1 MTGQPYLSTFSVICH
16 RLIFYRFMCD
26 NRMPPMDFWSSLNK
40 TWILMNFQGIWPFQQ
55 CTKLK
60 LNTKL
65 IFEILH
71 FTLSEYEKQFL
82 QRRFWYR
89 FGFNFPLTCCVKKF
103 VNSEVPK
110 KNLRNLTFHVN
121 CQFSLTF
128 LKITHQFWHVFQQKI
143 ATCCLS
149 SHFSKN
155 RVTLIRLFGGQ
166 RRVPAQLRAAAAHL
180 TAWRWFSQLEDPFFA
195 SSCSACYSVV
205 VECLASHNGDSQ
217 CSQILEFK

>member
-40 TWILMNFQGIWPFQQ
+40 TWILMNFQGIWPFKQY
-55 CTKLK
+55 TKLK

-71 FTLSEYEKQFL
+71 FTLSEYEKQNL
-82 QRRFWYR
+82 QRRFW
-89 FGFNFPLTCCVKKF
+89 PLFLFWFFRQKISSHFLKTVEKF
-103 VNSEVPK
+103 VNSEIPK
-110 KNLRNLTFHVN
+110 KNLKNLTFYVN

-149 SHFSKN
+149 SHFSK
-155 RVTLIRLFGGQ
+155 TASLSFSFFG
-166 RRVPAQLRAAAAHL
+166 AAGANSAL
-180 TAWRWFSQLEDPFFA
+180 SRC
-195 SSCSACYSVV
+195 CSPY
-205 VECLASHNGDSQ
+205 CLALIFSAWGSLFCEQ
-217 CSQILEFK
+217 LQRLLLSCCWVFG

>member
-71 FTLSEYEKQFL
+71 FTLSEYENHFFAKWGL
-82 QRRFWYR
+82 ENCFW
-89 FGFNFPLTCCVKKF
+89 FNFLFTSSVKKIKPVLKTVEKF

-110 KNLRNLTFHVN
+110 NNLKNLTFHVN

-128 LKITHQFWHVFQQKI
+128 LKITYQFWHVFQQKI

-149 SHFSKN
+149 SHFSK
-155 RVTLIRLFGGQ
+155 TASLLFGFFGGSGE
-166 RRVPAQLRAAAAHL
+166 RQL
-180 TAWRWFSQLEDPFFA
+180 
-195 SSCSACYSVV
+195 SS
-205 VECLASHNGDSQ
+205 
-217 CSQILEFK
+217 